1 MSKKWFE
8 KFKNVTSSNLE
19 SLLNDLFVQRMF
31 RIFLF
36 YDASRKK
43 EREILMKNQ
52 NNSSTTNN
60 LDKSTGKLI
69 FIIRSLYRQLIK
81 IDSCLYMAPCETVS
95 LDSTIMMENDEHVH
109 CDNFND
115 FISLLAQKFPVTL
128 EKMQQ
133 AVDEVYEQIV
143 QQIFCQALFQ
153 GLAFVKRRKFSKW
166 KIQWIQV
173 SPGRLYTRKIFSRKS
188 RKILCLLDKYST
200 VLVEDKADGQML
212 CSFVVKTKKQKYF
225 IALISEAE
233 RQKWIQSL
241 QLAIRRNG
249 AKSNYF
255 DEIAEN
261 FKMTKNLTTTET
273 CRQRFFLSD
282 SSRED
287 VVFAKALDECIQQLA
302 SLQSENT
309 ALKEQLHAEKITSK
323 DHEILQNAVLR
334 QMDSY
339 RIENEKL
346 KRIINDLRNEIMKQE
361 YQKEILKDPDCN
373 IRQRTLLLIQS
384 TSIGLTS
391 KRLADLYLSI
401 VLLAQPTDRGYH
413 GVRCKDQ
420 VQETHRPQGSVE
432 PAIGRTRGVVHRVSR
447 CLRGGGAGLPYGG
460 DFAGCR
466 RTPDRNGAR
475 LGRRRA
481 SVRDRRVGDVMS
493 ALPSWEISRARK
505 NGRGARRTPHWQR
518 QRQCWQASG
527 QGRKREV
534 AGGDSPEASIHKRS
548 ELDNATKFTYL
559 LCSTEGT
566 ARSAIEGILL
576 TLENYTQAV
585 DIFKAQ
591 GNLDSDL
598 AGGAWA
604 LFMLYPRPLGTSP
617 WLGHTDEVGVVP
629 FVVSKIVMHGEKER
643 SGGAAEAAC
652 GFITG
657 LVNCTDDE
665 INLEVTNCFPI
676 PKRDSDP
683 RQEDLDIHHQHRT
696 LKYFRTM
703 NIDYLVL
710 GYYQTAPFGGFFTET
725 MIQSLID
732 YQTHDEDSVA
742 LVYDPV
748 RCIQGNLDI
757 KAYRLSP
764 RTIELCTNGFT
775 LDVMK
780 STGVNYSNLLEE
792 IPIVIKNSRLSHLM
806 ISKMALAG
814 KPGKPSKFLNM
825 CSSNVLEKNL
835 KLMMINMEVLNAEV
849 VKYNRYLF
857 MKNRYECQKES
868 WIHKRLAENELR
880 RERGEPPLPV
890 EEDFQKI
897 FKMPLPTKV
906 LDGLLAACEINAYAN
921 YCRQESAGDLCKLHF
936 VQEFINKGEE
946 LKLVCDVIS
955 VGKHVECGM
964 VPLGLNYIRIG
975 AHCSFIGRC
984 LRYFIRPGGKPLN
997 VTLHYEKDV
1006 DHVFMVLL
1014 LRNLENGK
1022 LIDTVILQND
1032 TNNIQIDIEDNIHW
1046 CGLTVTGTYK
1056 LADGQR
1062 MAKAEFFAFQM
1073 ITEVEVEKTSGEE
1086 RSSALLVDLLILP
1099 GEMKYHFESDLA
1111 KQFAVVVQLMPA
1123 CPLPNFPQQLYFNA
1137 SQNEV
1142 NIVSLMNNT
1151 EFSLTT
1157 EMMLNEQQLCWIA
1170 SIQCFQV
1177 DYTYERQ
1184 CQTLRPKFADSS
1196 LFNSNNTGLS
1206 KNGFAKWSITIILLA
1221 FALQSREC
1229 F

>member
-1 MSKKWFE
+1 MSRKWFE

-81 IDSCLYMAPCETVS
+81 MDSCLYMAHCETVS
-95 LDSTIMMENDEHVH
+95 LDSTIMIKNDEHVQ

-115 FISLLAQKFPVTL
+115 FINLLAQKFPVTL

-143 QQIFCQALFQ
+143 QQIFCQ
-153 GLAFVKRRKFSKW
+153 GLAFVKRRKFSNW

-173 SPGRLYTRKIFSRKS
+173 SPGRLYTREIFSRKS

-212 CSFVVKTKKQKYF
+212 WSFVVKTKKQKYF

-273 CRQRFFLSD
+273 CHQRFFLSD

-361 YQKEILKDPDCN
+361 YQKEILK
-373 IRQRTLLLIQS
+373 
-384 TSIGLTS
+384 
-391 KRLADLYLSI
+391 
-401 VLLAQPTDRGYH
+401 
-413 GVRCKDQ
+413 
-420 VQETHRPQGSVE
+420 
-432 PAIGRTRGVVHRVSR
+432 
-447 CLRGGGAGLPYGG
+447 
-460 DFAGCR
+460 
-466 RTPDRNGAR
+466 GAR
-475 LGRRRA
+475 NYN
-481 SVRDRRVGDVMS
+481 D
-493 ALPSWEISRARK
+493 E
-505 NGRGARRTPHWQR
+505 
-518 QRQCWQASG
+518 
-527 QGRKREV
+527 
-534 AGGDSPEASIHKRS
+534 
-548 ELDNATKFTYL
+548 
-559 LCSTEGT
+559 
-566 ARSAIEGILL
+566 LL
-576 TLENYTQAV
+576 TKKPNAYKMRKISCVQLSS
-585 DIFKAQ
+585 
-591 GNLDSDL
+591 L
-598 AGGAWA
+598 
-604 LFMLYPRPLGTSP
+604 
-617 WLGHTDEVGVVP
+617 
-629 FVVSKIVMHGEKER
+629 VVSKIVMHGEKER

-657 LVNCTDDE
+657 LVNCTDDD

-780 STGVNYSNLLEE
+780 NTGVNYSNLLEE

-946 LKLVCDVIS
+946 LTLAN
-955 VGKHVECGM
+955 M
-964 VPLGLNYIRIG
+964 
-975 AHCSFIGRC
+975 
-984 LRYFIRPGGKPLN
+984 LN

-1022 LIDTVILQND
+1022 LIDTVILQNN
-1032 TNNIQIDIEDNIHW
+1032 TNNIQMDIEDNIHW

-1073 ITEVEVEKTSGEE
+1073 ITEVEVEKTSGAE

-1177 DYTYERQ
+1177 DYIYERQ
-1184 CQTLRPKFADSS
+1184 CQMLRPKFADSS

-1206 KNGFAKWSITIILLA
+1206 KDGFAKWSIAIILLA

>member
-95 LDSTIMMENDEHVH
+95 LDSTIMIENDEHVH

-173 SPGRLYTRKIFSRKS
+173 SPGRLYTREIFSRKS

-200 VLVEDKADGQML
+200 VLVEDKTDGQML

-282 SSRED
+282 S
-287 VVFAKALDECIQQLA
+287 KNHYNDE
-302 SLQSENT
+302 
-309 ALKEQLHAEKITSK
+309 
-323 DHEILQNAVLR
+323 
-334 QMDSY
+334 
-339 RIENEKL
+339 
-346 KRIINDLRNEIMKQE
+346 
-361 YQKEILKDPDCN
+361 
-373 IRQRTLLLIQS
+373 
-384 TSIGLTS
+384 
-391 KRLADLYLSI
+391 
-401 VLLAQPTDRGYH
+401 
-413 GVRCKDQ
+413 
-420 VQETHRPQGSVE
+420 
-432 PAIGRTRGVVHRVSR
+432 
-447 CLRGGGAGLPYGG
+447 
-460 DFAGCR
+460 
-466 RTPDRNGAR
+466 
-475 LGRRRA
+475 
-481 SVRDRRVGDVMS
+481 
-493 ALPSWEISRARK
+493 
-505 NGRGARRTPHWQR
+505 
-518 QRQCWQASG
+518 
-527 QGRKREV
+527 
-534 AGGDSPEASIHKRS
+534 
-548 ELDNATKFTYL
+548 
-559 LCSTEGT
+559 
-566 ARSAIEGILL
+566 LL
-576 TLENYTQAV
+576 TKKPNAYKMRKISCVQLSS
-585 DIFKAQ
+585 
-591 GNLDSDL
+591 L
-598 AGGAWA
+598 
-604 LFMLYPRPLGTSP
+604 
-617 WLGHTDEVGVVP
+617 
-629 FVVSKIVMHGEKER
+629 VVSKIVMHGEKER

-696 LKYFRTM
+696 LKYFRTI

-764 RTIELCTNGFT
+764 RTIELCTSGFT

-946 LKLVCDVIS
+946 LTLAN
-955 VGKHVECGM
+955 M
-964 VPLGLNYIRIG
+964 
-975 AHCSFIGRC
+975 
-984 LRYFIRPGGKPLN
+984 LN

-1014 LRNLENGK
+1014 LRNLENCK

-1032 TNNIQIDIEDNIHW
+1032 TNNIQMDIEDNINW

-1111 KQFAVVVQLMPA
+1111 KRFAVVVQLMPA

>member
-60 LDKSTGKLI
+60 LDKSIGKLI
-69 FIIRSLYRQLIK
+69 FIIRSFYRQLIK

-95 LDSTIMMENDEHVH
+95 LDSTIMIENDEHVH

-173 SPGRLYTRKIFSRKS
+173 SPGRLYTREIFSRKS

-373 IRQRTLLLIQS
+373 IRQRTLHPYPPHLIQS

-391 KRLADLYLSI
+391 ERLADLYLSI
-401 VLLAQPTDRGYH
+401 LLLAQPTDRGYR

-432 PAIGRTRGVVHRVSR
+432 PAIGRTRGVVYRVSR
-447 CLRGGGAGLPYGG
+447 CLRGGGAGFPDGG
-460 DFAGCR
+460 DFSGCR

-493 ALPSWEISRARK
+493 ALPSREISSASK

-534 AGGDSPEASIHKRS
+534 AGGDSPEVCREGAGIP
-548 ELDNATKFTYL
+548 FL
-559 LCSTEGT
+559 LGPV
-566 ARSAIEGILL
+566 RG
-576 TLENYTQAV
+576 QR
-585 DIFKAQ
+585 Q
-591 GNLDSDL
+591 DSDL

-657 LVNCTDDE
+657 LVNCSDDE

-764 RTIELCTNGFT
+764 RTIELCTSGFT

-946 LKLVCDVIS
+946 LTLAN
-955 VGKHVECGM
+955 M
-964 VPLGLNYIRIG
+964 
-975 AHCSFIGRC
+975 
-984 LRYFIRPGGKPLN
+984 LN

-1032 TNNIQIDIEDNIHW
+1032 TNNIQMDIEDNIHW

-1099 GEMKYHFESDLA
+1099 GEMKYHFESELA